1 MFSYTRLL
9 ELAGRPRL
17 ILERLSPDD
26 AGRIFALHGVDV
38 SGMDDAALKAAHRTL
53 VKNLHPDRRGGDH
66 TAMAEINAAY
76 DLLKTGVRPG
86 RPSQT
91 SSGPSGPSGP
101 SGASARTRPAGGGM
115 NCSQE
120 GARARADAD
129 QPDFR
134 CIDDIKEYFS
144 RETQDEPFAARGRF
158 TVTGFDGTFARQSVT
173 VPGTS
178 AMFSEMAHVM
188 RIWQEK
194 GSNSYPCRA
203 VMVQDAKNPA
213 EVLVIWAAGHD
224 LDPPLVLEHD
234 SFNANFSNDQS
245 FMRRLP
251 DLIAAEVCMRFG

>member
-17 ILERLSPDD
+17 ILERLSPED

-38 SGMDDAALKAAHRTL
+38 SGMDDATLKAAHRKL
-53 VKNLHPDRRGGDH
+53 VKDLHPDRRGGDH
-66 TAMAEINAAY
+66 SAMAEINAAY
-76 DLLKTGVRPG
+76 DILKTGARPS
-86 RPSQT
+86 RPSQA
-91 SSGPSGPSGP
+91 SSGP
-101 SGASARTRPAGGGM
+101 SGASAAGRSRPAGGGM

-134 CIDDIKEYFS
+134 CIDDIKEYFF

-158 TVTGFDGTFARQSVT
+158 TVTGFDGTFARQSFT

-194 GSNSYPCRA
+194 GANSYPCRA

-213 EVLVIWAAGHD
+213 EVLVVWCSGHD
-224 LDPPLVLEHD
+224 LTPPLALEHD

-251 DLIAAEVCMRFG
+251 DALAAEVAKRFG